1 MANDKLTL
9 LRREIVLDAAS
20 QFLPGSVLMVRN
32 MMSSVSKSPISRSA
46 LAVCLSLAL
55 FGCGTGDDAANGNGD
70 DAALLDDANDP
81 AMKGALEEQI
91 LVDPDLTDQSN
102 QNAVL
107 GKGDDGALPSASV
120 PSNSAAVG
128 KAAADKEFAGKKML
142 SAPKPKTVSAEEC
155 TDCSQG
161 ATLGAKAEM
170 QQRGKGTCDA
180 KLTYAMSWAAKMPS
194 EFRVYPRANVK
205 EAAGVDGGLCDI
217 RVVNFTTPVAL
228 KNVVDYYYTK
238 ARRGGY
244 SAEYQLRDGEH
255 VLGGTND
262 ADDGAYVIFM
272 RNMANGGTEVDIV
285 ANNGR

>member
-1 MANDKLTL
+1 
-9 LRREIVLDAAS
+9 
-20 QFLPGSVLMVRN
+20 MVRN
-32 MMSSVSKSPISRSA
+32 EISSIARNHISRAA
-46 LAVCLSLAL
+46 LAVGLSLAL
-55 FGCGTGDDAANGNGD
+55 FGCGTGNDNANSNDPDAE
-70 DAALLDDANDP
+70 LLDDANDP

-91 LVDPDLTDQSN
+91 LVDPDLVDQSN

-107 GKGDDGALPSASV
+107 GKGDDGALPSASA

-128 KAAADKEFAGKKML
+128 KAAAEKEFAGSKML
-142 SAPKPKTVSAEEC
+142 SAPAPKKVSAEEC
-155 TDCSQG
+155 TDCSKG

-180 KLTYAMSWAAKMPS
+180 KLSYAMSWASKMPP

-205 EAAGVDGGLCDI
+205 EAAGVDAGLCDI

-228 KNVVDYYYTK
+228 KNVADYYYTK

-255 VLGGTND
+255 VMGGTKEAN
-262 ADDGAYVIFM
+262 DGAFVIFM
-272 RNMANGGTEVDIV
+272 RQMANGGTEVDIV

>member
-1 MANDKLTL
+1 
-9 LRREIVLDAAS
+9 
-20 QFLPGSVLMVRN
+20 MVRN
-32 MMSSVSKSPISRSA
+32 VNTTAFRNILSRMTIA
-46 LAVCLSLAL
+46 TCLSLAL
-55 FGCGTGDDAANGNGD
+55 IACGSNDDAAQGNAD
-70 DAALLDDANDP
+70 DAALLDNANDP
-81 AMKGALEEQI
+81 AMTGALEDQI
-91 LVDPDLTDQSN
+91 LVDPDLIDQSN

-107 GKGDDGALPSASV
+107 GSGDNGALPAATV
-120 PSNSAAVG
+120 PSDSAAIGLAAAKNEFGG
-128 KAAADKEFAGKKML
+128 KAML
-142 SAPKPKTVSAEEC
+142 SAPNPKAVSAEEC

-180 KLTYAMSWAAKMPS
+180 KLSYAMDWAQRMPP

-205 EAAGVDGGLCDI
+205 EAAGIDGGLCDI

-228 KNVVDYYYTK
+228 KSVADYYYTK

-255 VLGGTND
+255 VMGGTND
-262 ADDGAYVIFM
+262 ADNSAYVIFM
-272 RNMANGGTEVDIV
+272 RTMSNGGTEVDIV